1 MRRMYLLVIAL
12 TLSIILYSPFLL
24 VCPHKVHSE
33 GSAYSDIDH
42 RSSTASSNSSD
53 YEIPAAHGASNRVLV
68 MVLSYGFNRFDPLL
82 ALFASLQ
89 NICEAGWD
97 VDIVVF
103 TTVSTSTRFELYLRD
118 KLFCHR
124 LQVRE
129 IGAYSHATRLGYSC

>member
-1 MRRMYLLVIAL
+1 MRGIFLLVVAL
-12 TLSIILYSPFLL
+12 ILSVILHSPLLL
-24 VCPHKVHSE
+24 VCPHEVHSE
-33 GSAYSDIDH
+33 GSQRDGMEH

-53 YEIPAAHGASNRVLV
+53 YGIPAAHGPSNRVLV

-89 NICEAGWD
+89 NMCEAGWD

-103 TTVSTSTRFELYLRD
+103 TTAATSTRFELYLRD

-124 LQVRE
+124 LQVRK
-129 IGAYSHATRLGYSC
+129 IDIHPSSYH